1 MGDERDG
8 ADNLSEKVAP
18 SSKIALCFLVRETLN
33 QPSAWEFFLANHEGE
48 YEIYCHPKHKEKV
61 TIEMLKKGI
70 IDEAVTTKWGD
81 SSVTKAIIALLRAAY
96 KDPKIKSSVYSPR
109 VVSRYPLLSR
119 K

>member
-1 MGDERDG
+1 MLAMGDERDG

-81 SSVTKAIIALLRAAY
+81 
-96 KDPKIKSSVYSPR
+96 
-109 VVSRYPLLSR
+109 
-119 K
+119 